1 MLKIKKFQS
10 VDDAEKSLLS
20 GQQYIL
26 ESNDSLPT
34 TEQPIQSKTN
44 FFTEIKNVFT
54 KDNTILVVDDLEF
67 LPYIGKKEEKLLYDN
82 NITTRS
88 LLLDNIEKSIKITGL
103 QLTDIQLKNL
113 ITSIKR
119 SIKKIT

>member
-26 ESNDSLPT
+26 EINDSLSV
-34 TEQPIQSKTN
+34 TEQPIESKTN

-54 KDNTILVVDDLEF
+54 KDNTILVVDDFEF
-67 LPYIGKKEEKLLYDN
+67 LPYIGKKEEKLLYDSG
-82 NITTRS
+82 IITRS
-88 LLLDNIEKSIKITGL
+88 LLLDNIDKSIKITGL